1 MTEPRALTVRARV
14 VVVAGLATWS
24 GLSCQ
29 SDPLR
34 QRAVT
39 HELRV
44 MACAA
49 GCPLPPP
56 DSTPIT
62 EGDRGDTVVVFL
74 EVRNALPGLVE
85 VALRGLCAE
94 NVAVL
99 AGAAVVRQIPS
110 PVTCPDSTLRRSVE
124 PVLGNTEKRYF
135 RWFIDSGLV
144 TGAYLM
150 EARILLEPRILPQLF
165 FTVR

>member
-1 MTEPRALTVRARV
+1 MRASV
-14 VVVAGLATWS
+14 VVVASLATCLS
-24 GLSCQ
+24 LSCR
-29 SDPLR
+29 SDPFR

-39 HELRV
+39 NELRV

-49 GCPLPPP
+49 GCPIPPP
-56 DSTPIT
+56 DSTPII

-74 EVRNALPGLVE
+74 EVRNALPGLVD

-99 AGAAVVRQIPS
+99 AGSGVVRQIPS
-110 PVTCPDSTLRRSVE
+110 PVTCPDSTFRRAVE

-135 RWFIDSGLV
+135 RWFIDSALV
-144 TGAYLM
+144 TGAYLL
-150 EARILLEPRILPQLF
+150 EGRILLEPRIVPQLI